1 MSFIIFVLS
10 KIEKYIYKRNTADRL
25 LATFFR
31 EKHANLNMAPKKSAK
46 KEACKW
52 AKCKEFSKARFFS
65 DI

>member
-31 EKHANLNMAPKKSAK
+31 EKHANLNMAPKNQQK
-46 KEACKW
+46 KLVSRQNVRS
-52 AKCKEFSKARFFS
+52 F
-65 DI
+65 